1 MKHLF
6 FLSTIIAFYVSCSKV
21 EKVEKNMDTMKTQ
34 TEQMSSTTEE
44 MKETTTVMYQQIRSK
59 EAEDT
64 RNKKFEILSSDSQD
78 FGAKIAAAA
87 VYFKSFEFQLWTA
100 QSSFDDAH
108 AKDVLIL
115 DAVNEFTKR
124 VSDIYEKINVK
135 KMSPT
140 NSGKKHSAEQS
151 FYALAATMHMNHQF
165 QESLTDSKS
174 SLESTSFYDIV
185 KSALE
190 KDSNGESL
198 NEYEEVLVS
207 GLNKEIM
214 IELVKARV
222 DMLAALGLKNLT
234 DKRNMTFGQKMKAA
248 IFKISGGHLGSIDL
262 PETFSTSN
270 ESTKKQAIKYLD
282 GANKAK
288 KFLSLIEIQ
297 KNLEKTLK
305 SAFSQIDL
313 AEGQEDQDNEPT
325 GYKAKILGLVQ
336 ELLE

>member
-1 MKHLF
+1 MKHVF
-6 FLSTIIAFYVSCSKV
+6 FLSTIIAFSVSCSKV
-21 EKVEKNMDTMKTQ
+21 EKVEKNMDTMKLK
-34 TEQMSSTTEE
+34 TEQMSSTTVE

-64 RNKKFEILSSDSQD
+64 RSKKFEILNSDQED

-100 QSSFDDAH
+100 QPGFDDAH

-135 KMSPT
+135 TMGPT
-140 NSGKKHSAEQS
+140 KSGKKHSAEQS
-151 FYALAATMHMNHQF
+151 FFALAATMHMNHHF
-165 QESLTDSKS
+165 QEGLSDSKS
-174 SLESTSFYDIV
+174 SVASTSFYDIV
-185 KSALE
+185 KTALE
-190 KDSNGESL
+190 KDTNGEAL

-207 GLNKEIM
+207 GMNREMM
-214 IELVKARV
+214 IELIKARV

-248 IFKISGGHLGSIDL
+248 MFKVSGGLLGSIDL
-262 PETFSTSN
+262 PETFSESN
-270 ESTKKQAIKYLD
+270 ESTKKQALKYLD

-288 KFLSLIEIQ
+288 KFLAKIEIQ

-305 SAFSQIDL
+305 SAYSRIEL
-313 AEGQEDQDNEPT
+313 NEDEENKNEELES
-325 GYKAKILGLVQ
+325 YKLKIMQLIQ
-336 ELLE
+336 QLLQ